1 MAGLGGGDLG
11 DQDLGLGRNLDAGEL
26 GDLGGSHAGDAVI
39 EGAVLEHG
47 GTQGLH
53 LGTLLDEVAA
63 ALLELGLNLVIDG
76 VDDGHGLLGSAD
88 HAVVEGLG
96 VDDGVDGEQHVSGV
110 VDDDRGVTGANAQG
124 GLARGVG
131 RP

>member
-1 MAGLGGGDLG
+1 M
-11 DQDLGLGRNLDAGEL
+11 
-26 GDLGGSHAGDAVI
+26 I

-47 GTQGLH
+47 GTQCLH

-63 ALLELGLNLVIDG
+63 ALLELSLNLVIDG

-96 VDDGVDGEQHVSGV
+96 VDDGVDGEQHVGGV
-110 VDDDRGVTGANAQG
+110 VDDDRGVTGANA
-124 GLARGVG
+124 
-131 RP
+131 